1 MNTQLKLSERTIN
14 ALGKIVTGD
23 GKLSSYRGGPSL
35 VALFNEF
42 GRNDVY
48 GQGFPSRWKYAEDSI
63 RQLNET
69 PGIFLLIEKIF
80 DPREFLDTEFNL
92 EKAIEFFN
100 QYFSYEKHQIV
111 LVGGYAKVRDLNG
124 VSVDFEHPF
133 KASKEDVHIF
143 IDEQARKCDE
153 KISSG
158 DYYGAITNAR
168 SLVEAVLT
176 EIEKDLDSNAPEYD
190 GDLIKLYR
198 RVAKLI
204 NLGPERKDISDTLK
218 QVLAGLNSII
228 AGLAGLRNKMSDA
241 HVASYKPSKHHAK
254 LAVNSAKTICDFLFE
269 SKQYQQRCKNG

>member
-1 MNTQLKLSERTIN
+1 MNMQLKLSERTIN

-23 GKLSSYRGGPSL
+23 GKLSPYRGGPSL

-69 PGIFLLIEKIF
+69 PELFLLIEKIF
-80 DPREFLDTEFNL
+80 DPREFLGTEFNL
-92 EKAIEFFN
+92 EKAVEFFN
-100 QYFSYEKHQIV
+100 KYFSYEKHQVI
-111 LVGGYAKVRDLNG
+111 LAGGYAKVRDLNG
-124 VSVDFEHPF
+124 VDVAFEHPF
-133 KASKEDVHIF
+133 KTSQEDSHIF
-143 IDEQARKCDE
+143 IDEQVRKCDE

-176 EIEKDLDSNAPEYD
+176 EIEKSLDSETPEYD
-190 GDLIKLYR
+190 GDLIKLYK

-218 QVLAGLNSII
+218 QVLTGLNSIV

-241 HVASYKPSKHHAK
+241 HVACYKPSKHHAK

-269 SKQYQQRCKNG
+269 STQYQQHHKY